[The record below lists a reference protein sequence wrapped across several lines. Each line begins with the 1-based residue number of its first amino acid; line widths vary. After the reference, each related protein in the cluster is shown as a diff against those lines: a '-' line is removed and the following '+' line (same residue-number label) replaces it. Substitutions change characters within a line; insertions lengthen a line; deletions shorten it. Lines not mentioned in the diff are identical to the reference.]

1 MSRLIPLILLWA
13 VFSNAWAGD
22 PPANLKLSQ
31 ARANL
36 PAVVAYLDIRDAQG
50 SAVGDLRPDQFR
62 TTLGDKTTTLESLIP
77 FENTGEGVAYI
88 FLVDVSKSI
97 KPDFFARIRG
107 ALNDWV
113 DALGSADR
121 MAVLS
126 FGETVEQVADFT
138 HDQADLKAKIADLKP
153 ADKYTALHKA
163 LIQAMQMGQRADAK
177 LPNRRV
183 IVVLSDGLDDLFGG
197 PTRDEVTHQMQ
208 ADRVPIYAIG
218 LDKPPVT
225 GKNKEGIDALGR
237 FARESGGD
245 YVSSADLPIEQV
257 YAELRTHIKEV
268 VRAQLQCPDC
278 RGDGNIQ
285 RLQFTLQAAG
295 LALSDGLD
303 MRVFPP
309 TPPTPSHPGFPPQW
323 LYIGGGVLLLLLI
336 AGVIFIR
343 RRRKNQEVT
352 PEPITVN
359 PPDYEPRPPVYPDDP
374 PPLPG
379 PKPIPPGE
387 LTKIRLVELKGP
399 NRGKDYRLEFHGE
412 ATLGRGRGCELAIP
426 DDSEI
431 STRHCAL
438 INKHGALFVRDLDS
452 TNGTS
457 VNGVPIAADYPLQEG
472 DVLGLGRTELRVL
485 LQGNKP

>member
-1 MSRLIPLILLWA
+1 MPRLLPLLLLLWMA
-13 VFSNAWAGD
+13 CSAALAST
-22 PPANLKLSQ
+22 PPASLKLSQ
-31 ARANL
+31 ARATL
-36 PAVVAYLDIRDAQG
+36 PAVVAYLDVRDAHG
-50 SAVGDLRPDQFR
+50 GTVGDLRPDQFR
-62 TTLGDKTTTLESLIP
+62 ATLGDKTATLESLTP
-77 FENTGEGVAYI
+77 FDKTGEGVAYI

-97 KPDFFARIRG
+97 KPDFFARIRD

-113 DALGSADR
+113 DALGPADR

-126 FGETVEQVADFT
+126 FGETVEPVADFS
-138 HDQADLKAKIADLKP
+138 HDQAGLKSKIAALKP

-163 LIQAMQMGQRADAK
+163 LIQAMQMGQRADAQ

-197 PTRDEVTHQMQ
+197 PTRDEVIHHMQ

-245 YVSSADLPIEQV
+245 YVSSADRPIEEV
-257 YAELRTHIKEV
+257 YADLRTRIKEV

-278 RGDGNIQ
+278 RGDGSTQ

-303 MRVFPP
+303 LRVFPP
-309 TPPTPSHPGFPPQW
+309 LPPPESDTNPLW
-323 LYIGGGVLLLLLI
+323 LYLGGGVLLLVLVGGAIL
-336 AGVIFIR
+336 IR
-343 RRRKNQEVT
+343 RRRKAGDET
-352 PEPITVN
+352 PEPITIN
-359 PPDYEPRPPVYPDDP
+359 PPDPEPPAPVYPDDP

-379 PKPIPPGE
+379 PRPTPPGE
-387 LTKIRLVELKGP
+387 LTRIRLVELKGV
-399 NRGKDYRLEFHGE
+399 NRGKDHRLEFQGE
-412 ATLGRGRGCELAIP
+412 ATLGRGRGCDLAIS

-438 INKHGALFVRDLDS
+438 IKKHGGLFVRDLDS

-457 VNGVPIAADYPLQEG
+457 VNGVPIAADYPLQDG

-485 LQGNKP
+485 LQGSKP